1 MSFRAYFK
9 EIVYVCHMDY
19 KEKLQSMSGFIGDV
33 RKIPKEINK
42 HTKML
47 CWKYNQTSPLQI
59 DDRMHILKEL
69 FGSYEDTTVVQP
81 PVWMDFGFNI
91 HFRGWAYINYGCVFL
106 DTSPIMIGEGVF
118 IAPGVILTCATHPVD
133 EKQRVDEGLEIS
145 KPIVLGDHVWI
156 GAHSTICGGVSIG
169 HGSVIGAGSV
179 VLHDIPSGAIAVGVP
194 CKVIRMINAAD
205 RISSEQIDF

>member
-1 MSFRAYFK
+1 MK
-9 EIVYVCHMDY
+9 
-19 KEKLQSMSGFIGDV
+19 
-33 RKIPKEINK
+33 
-42 HTKML
+42 
-47 CWKYNQTSPLQI
+47 
-59 DDRMHILKEL
+59 
-69 FGSYEDTTVVQP
+69 
-81 PVWMDFGFNI
+81 DF
-91 HFRGWAYINYGCVFL
+91 
-106 DTSPIMIGEGVF
+106 
-118 IAPGVILTCATHPVD
+118 
-133 EKQRVDEGLEIS
+133 S